1 MHDDSL
7 YDEFMSSIPEL
18 KIRPFLKWAGNKFRC
33 LNHILPRLP
42 AKHRLIEPFAG
53 SGAIFLNTRYNEY
66 ILNDKNPDLI
76 QLYIHLKEY
85 HQEFIDYCATWF
97 KPENN
102 QKEIYYSFRQQ
113 FNECEDP
120 LLRSALFIYLNRHG
134 YNGLCR
140 YNLKGQYNVPFGRY
154 IHPYFPRKE
163 LEGFVRKSQQAHF
176 MQYDFIEAFKQAEVG
191 DVIYC
196 DPPYAPLSRTA
207 NFTTYTKGSFL
218 EAEQQQLLRCA
229 QEACQNGV
237 HVMISNHDTD
247 YTRNLYRDAHQI
259 HAFPV
264 ARTIACQGKKR
275 VPVMELLAYYKPN

>member
-1 MHDDSL
+1 
-7 YDEFMSSIPEL
+7 MSTASEH

-33 LNHILPRLP
+33 LNQILPRLP
-42 AKHRLIEPFAG
+42 LKHRLIEPFAG
-53 SGAIFLNTRYNEY
+53 SGAIFLNSRFREY

-76 QLYIHLKEY
+76 QLYLNLKLH
-85 HQEFIDYCATWF
+85 HQDFIDYCALWF

-102 QKEIYYSFRQQ
+102 QKDVFYSIRKQ
-113 FNECEDP
+113 FNESKDP
-120 LLRSALFIYLNRHG
+120 FLRSALFLYLNRHG

-163 LEGFVRKSQQAHF
+163 LEGFVQKSHLAHF
-176 MQYDFIEAFKQAEVG
+176 MQNDFVEVFKEAQAG

-207 NFTTYTKGSFL
+207 NFTNYTKGNFL
-218 EAEQQQLLRCA
+218 ETDQQKLLQCA
-229 QEACQNGV
+229 QDACLKGV
-237 HVMISNHDTD
+237 HVMISNHDTN
-247 YTRNLYRDAHQI
+247 YTRQLYRDAHQI

-264 ARTIACQGKKR
+264 ARSIACQGKKR
-275 VPVMELLAYYKPN
+275 VPVMELLAYFKPS